1 MWVCARVPLIN
12 CVAYGA
18 SRNAT
23 DVPTLQES
31 SNALASPNYW
41 TSLPKL
47 HLQSEL
53 VTADATAVRQTAVLL
68 AALNASSTFFIFL
81 HFIRLVAQRITFRSS
96 VDISQICQIQTV
108 LLDVMLARS
117 SDDIRRQMAQL
128 APTVHPQ
135 YDSSSSIHLRF
146 YENLSWTSLATE

>member
-1 MWVCARVPLIN
+1 
-12 CVAYGA
+12 
-18 SRNAT
+18 
-23 DVPTLQES
+23 VPTLQES

-135 YDSSSSIHLRF
+135 
-146 YENLSWTSLATE
+146 